1 MMSCRCSIAPLPRIR
16 ARPDGRFRAMRPLLR
31 EWANGRAASRASP
44 LADARGLAQKTPM
57 DVDQLLGRPER
68 WASVLG
74 WATLAG
80 IEFGVIGPFGSYAS
94 HLSTRLTYW
103 IALFWVGS
111 LLLWPCVVAG
121 LMLGPR
127 RGFPPLFSSVAVV
140 LVACVPLAA
149 LGAAG
154 TWLFWPGRAAGMHL
168 LEWYGLTIVV
178 ALPAM
183 MGLLWLELGRKA
195 GARSLFRL
203 GPARRT
209 VTALPDHLLANAL
222 CLQMEDHHVRVHLH
236 GRSSLH
242 FGVMRDV
249 VAGLDPRRGL
259 QVHRSWWVARSAV
272 RRWHQDGRSV
282 TLELVN
288 GLIVPVARNR
298 VALLRAEG
306 WLDEDEA
313 LRA

>member
-1 MMSCRCSIAPLPRIR
+1 
-16 ARPDGRFRAMRPLLR
+16 
-31 EWANGRAASRASP
+31 
-44 LADARGLAQKTPM
+44 M
-57 DVDQLLGRPER
+57 DFEDLLGRPER

-80 IEFGVIGPFGSYAS
+80 LEFGFIGPFGSYAS
-94 HLSTRLTYW
+94 HISTRLAYW
-103 IALFWVGS
+103 TALFWVGG

-121 LMLGPR
+121 LLLGPR
-127 RGFPPLFSSVAVV
+127 RGFPPLFSAVAVV
-140 LVACVPLAA
+140 LIACVPLAV
-149 LGAAG
+149 LGAAV
-154 TWLFWPGRAAGMHL
+154 TWLIWPVRASAMRPV
-168 LEWYGLTIVV
+168 EYYWLTIVV

-183 MGLLWLELGRKA
+183 GGLLWLELGRKK
-195 GARSLFRL
+195 RIPSLFHFGR
-203 GPARRT
+203 PRT
-209 VTALPDHLLANAL
+209 AITALPDHLLANAL

-259 QVHRSWWVARSAV
+259 QVHRGWWVARDAV
-272 RRWHQDGRSV
+272 RGWHRDGRAF

-288 GLIVPVARNR
+288 GLEVPVARNR

-306 WLDEDEA
+306 WFEGEVA
-313 LRA
+313 EGVKA